1 MSISHVL
8 SFSGKNVELTSGRR
22 GETTQPTGSLKSFSS
37 FEKNQ
42 KEIKEMTYGDGFFFR
57 T

>member
-8 SFSGKNVELTSGRR
+8 SFSGKNVELTSRRR
-22 GETTQPTGSLKSFSS
+22 GETTQPTGSLKSFLS
-37 FEKNQ
+37 FEKE
-42 KEIKEMTYGDGFFFR
+42 EIKEKTYGDGIFFG

>member
-42 KEIKEMTYGDGFFFR
+42 KEIKKMTYGDGFFFR